1 MAQIDDLFRDS
12 PVARALVDFD
22 THRFVSV
29 NAAWERLFGFT
40 SDEAR
45 GHDGSELGL
54 WAEESERVRYVRE
67 IESARHTPL
76 RMQRRRRRDGTVFDS
91 LSGAEEFE
99 FEGRRYHLTTVVDM
113 TAQQRANEMGQ
124 TLAAVFAASP
134 VAHSIID
141 AERGVFLDVNE
152 ACERMFGYTRAEFI
166 GRSGRE
172 MGFWPDED
180 EYRRFV
186 ALVRPD
192 SEGSEYAGR
201 RRRKNGEIFHVRVF
215 WRTLRRDGR
224 AFRLYSLLDIT
235 AEVNARSAQDL
246 LATFFRSSPMAH
258 GITRLADSHFIEVN
272 DAFLRMY
279 GLSRDAAVGGTAAS
293 LGLWSDPA
301 DRDAFLRLLA
311 RDGRVENLQ
320 HRSGRRDGSGFVAQI
335 SGEVVQLP
343 EGPHLLWSVADVTPL
358 VESRD
363 ALERR
368 VRERTAELEAANRE
382 LEAFSYSVS
391 HDMRAPVR
399 AIAGFATL
407 LLQEHGT
414 ELSAEAVRML
424 DRIADSASHM
434 GALIDALLDLSRL
447 MRRPIERVAFD
458 LTLLAKR
465 LVEEA
470 RERHPG
476 RRITVTVQ
484 PGLVANADPVLVRG
498 ALENLVDNAM
508 KYTARR
514 EHAEIEIGREG
525 DEFYVRDNGEGFDM
539 AYAAKLFKPFER
551 LHAPEEF
558 PGTGIGL
565 ATVERILRRHGG
577 SARAVG
583 EPGKGATIF
592 FTLPD

>member
-1 MAQIDDLFRDS
+1 MAAIDDLFRDS
-12 PVARALVDFD
+12 PVARALLDFD

-29 NAAWERLFGFT
+29 NAAWERLFGY
-40 SDEAR
+40 SADEVR
-45 GHDGSELGL
+45 GRDGKALGL
-54 WAEESERVRYVRE
+54 WVDEEDRQRYARDM
-67 IESARHTPL
+67 ESARHTPL
-76 RMQRRRRRDGTVFDS
+76 RAQRRRRRDGTVFDS
-91 LSGAEEFE
+91 LSGAEEIE

-113 TAQQRANEMGQ
+113 GAQQRANEMAQ
-124 TLAAVFAASP
+124 TLAAVFSASP

-152 ACERMFGYTRAEFI
+152 ACERMFGFARAEFI

-186 ALVRPD
+186 DLVRP
-192 SEGSEYAGR
+192 GTTGREYVGR
-201 RRRKNGEIFHVRVF
+201 RRRKNGEIFFVRVF
-215 WRTLRRDGR
+215 WNTLQLGGR
-224 AFRLYSLLDIT
+224 AFRLYSLIDIST
-235 AEVNARSAQDL
+235 EVQARGAQEL

-258 GITRLADSHFIEVN
+258 GITRLADSRFVEVN

-279 GLSRDAAVGGTAAS
+279 GLPREVALGSSAAA
-293 LGLWSDPA
+293 LGLWSDPVE
-301 DRDAFLRLLA
+301 RDAFLHALS

-320 HRSGRRDGSGFVAQI
+320 HRSRRRDGSSFVAQI
-335 SGEVVQLP
+335 SGEVVQMP

-363 ALERR
+363 ALERS

-407 LLQEHGT
+407 LLQEHGG
-414 ELSAEAVRML
+414 ELSAEATRML
-424 DRIADSASHM
+424 GRIAGSAAHM

-458 LTLLAKR
+458 LTLLATR

-470 RERHPG
+470 RERHPD
-476 RRITVTVQ
+476 RRVTVTVQ
-484 PGLVANADPVLVRG
+484 PGMVVNADPVLVRG

-514 EHAEIEIGREG
+514 EDAAIEIGREG
-525 DEFYVRDNGEGFDM
+525 GEFYVRDNGEGFDM
-539 AYAAKLFKPFER
+539 AYASKLFKPFER

-583 EPGKGATIF
+583 EPGKGATIY
-592 FTLPD
+592 FTLPG

>member
-1 MAQIDDLFRDS
+1 MAAIDDLFRDS

-22 THRFVSV
+22 THRFVTV
-29 NAAWERLFGFT
+29 NAAWERLFGYT
-40 SDEAR
+40 AEEAR
-45 GHDGSELGL
+45 GRNGRELGL
-54 WAEESERVRYVRE
+54 WADEQVRLDYVRE
-67 IESARHTPL
+67 IESSRHTQL
-76 RMQRRRRRDGTVFDS
+76 RVVRRRRRDGTLFDS

-99 FEGRRYHLTTVVDM
+99 VEGRRYHLTAVVDI
-113 TAQQRANEMGQ
+113 TAEQRANEMAR
-124 TLAAVFAASP
+124 TLAAVFSASP

-141 AERGVFLDVNE
+141 AERGVFLDVNA
-152 ACERMFGYTRAEFI
+152 ACERMFGYAREEFI
-166 GRSGRE
+166 GRTGRE

-186 ALVRPD
+186 ELVKPGT
-192 SEGSEYAGR
+192 EGREYVGR
-201 RRRKNGEIFHVRVF
+201 RRRKDGTIFFVRVF
-215 WRTLRRDGR
+215 WSSLQLEGR
-224 AFRLYSLLDIT
+224 ALRLYSLLDIT
-235 AEVNARSAQDL
+235 AEVHARGAQEL

-258 GITRLADSHFIEVN
+258 GITRLADSRFVEVN

-279 GLSRDAAVGGTAAS
+279 GLSREAALGGTAAS
-293 LGLWSDPA
+293 LGLWSETA
-301 DRDAFLRLLA
+301 DRDTFLRLLA

-320 HRSGRRDGSGFVAQI
+320 HRSRRKDGSSFVAQI

-407 LLQEHGT
+407 LLQEHGS

-424 DRIADSASHM
+424 ERIASSAAHM

-458 LTLLAKR
+458 LTLLATR

-514 EHAEIEIGREG
+514 EHAQIEIGREG
-525 DEFYVRDNGEGFDM
+525 GEFYVRDNGEGFDM